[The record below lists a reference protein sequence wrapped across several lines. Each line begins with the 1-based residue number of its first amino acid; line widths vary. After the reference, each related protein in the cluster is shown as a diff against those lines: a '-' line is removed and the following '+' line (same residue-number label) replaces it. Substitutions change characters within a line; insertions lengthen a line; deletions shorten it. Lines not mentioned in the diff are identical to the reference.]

1 MTKIDNITSTM
12 NYLDWEYVLIESNST
27 DGTKDL
33 VEKYNSSRNIPCVK
47 YFQPEPNGKGSAVKL
62 GMELS
67 DSDIIMIQ
75 DADLEYNPEEYPEL
89 LKPLL
94 EEKCK
99 FVLGSRHL
107 GAGNWKIRNFD
118 CSKWYAQLINIG
130 SEVFSFIFA
139 LLYGVTLTDA
149 QTMYKI
155 FDKECIKG
163 IKWRSNK
170 FQLDWEIVC
179 KLVKRGY
186 IPMELPCTYNSRT
199 SEEGK
204 KINVL
209 RDGFLGLWAIIY
221 FRFFE

>member
-1 MTKIDNITSTM
+1 
-12 NYLDWEYVLIESNST
+12 
-27 DGTKDL
+27 
-33 VEKYNSSRNIPCVK
+33 
-47 YFQPEPNGKGSAVKL
+47 
-62 GMELS
+62 
-67 DSDIIMIQ
+67 MIQ
-75 DADLEYNPEEYPEL
+75 DADLEYNPDEYPEL
-89 LKPLL
+89 LKPLI
-94 EEKCK
+94 EGKTK

-155 FDKECIKG
+155 FNKDCIKG